1 MKVAYAARNK
11 SKLDVLMALR
21 DSIAKTIDDC
31 ESGRDMASLSKR
43 LMEVID
49 EIEEIKASESPEPK
63 NPLEEAQ
70 AKHGGG

>member
-1 MKVAYAARNK
+1 MTVYSAAKKQDKRAT
-11 SKLDVLMALR
+11 LEALR
-21 DSIAKTIDDC
+21 NSIAKTIDKC

-49 EIEEIKASESPEPK
+49 EIDALDAEKSPVPK